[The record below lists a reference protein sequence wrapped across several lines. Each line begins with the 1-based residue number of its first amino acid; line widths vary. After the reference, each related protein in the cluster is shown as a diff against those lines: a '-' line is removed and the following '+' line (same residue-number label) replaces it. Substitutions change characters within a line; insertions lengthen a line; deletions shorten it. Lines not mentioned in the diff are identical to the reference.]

1 MQPSQIKDNNIQN
14 KNKNNNSNDNNET
27 FIYARSR
34 MSIFPCYKIIL
45 ASKPVSF
52 FRLID
57 VCRGFFMTYQIPHKR
72 DVTKN
77 MVEQRDKYYQSRGR
91 KRKLLSGHVS
101 NESLE
106 FD

>member
-14 KNKNNNSNDNNET
+14 KNNNNNSNDNNET

-52 FRLID
+52 SFDRCLPWFFYD
-57 VCRGFFMTYQIPHKR
+57 VSDTTQK
-72 DVTKN
+72 
-77 MVEQRDKYYQSRGR
+77 
-91 KRKLLSGHVS
+91 
-101 NESLE
+101 
-106 FD
+106 